1 MSLSTYRKA
10 LRLGLKDRKSADSDT
25 LATLDENKLDL
36 AYREPLGLLDI
47 PMDLIAGTLTEGRA
61 VSFSPN
67 FFPIMEESSE
77 FATKW
82 AALSET
88 HLREG
93 SRDPRKAVD
102 YLGR

>member
-10 LRLGLKDRKSADSDT
+10 LRLGLKDRKSAGSDT

-61 VSFSPN
+61 VSFPRTSSQSWKNPVNLPPN
-67 FFPIMEESSE
+67 GLP
-77 FATKW
+77 
-82 AALSET
+82 
-88 HLREG
+88 
-93 SRDPRKAVD
+93 
-102 YLGR
+102 